1 LDKGK
6 VIKLVFSFCIFFMH
20 NLEAYSANKIN
31 YWKVHQMPKS
41 IEKDYYIWRLLNQK
55 NISKVEAKNIIKE
68 VFHINK
74 KLRVSYKNKTGLN
87 IPEKKLENGTVSDTI
102 WRRRSR
108 ANKYFATGL
117 NLLQKNKNKLAA
129 SYFDAA
135 KKNYIK
141 RYEQDK
147 ALFWLYLSTKN
158 IAYLKKLYKS
168 YHPNIYTLIAA
179 DTVKGRYPKTITQQI
194 RRKSI
199 AGFDIKNPISWV
211 KIKEKM
217 KHYSDIR
224 IGRQAN
230 KYASQETIGIYT
242 FLKAKA
248 SKHTKAYFPMPYRE
262 VMKKLPLKRQ
272 ALIYAIARQESR
284 FVTASVSPSF
294 ALGMMQFMP
303 FLIKD
308 IAKRKKQNIDLDD
321 IFDPYKSIEYANFHL
336 KYLEKYLKHPLF
348 IAYAYNGGIGFTR
361 KYLRNSQHF
370 RNGKYEPYMS
380 MEMMKNIESREYGK
394 KVLSNYVIYM
404 NKLGA
409 TTRIFSLLKI
419 LTTPQKTDTF
429 RK

>member
-1 LDKGK
+1 
-6 VIKLVFSFCIFFMH
+6 
-20 NLEAYSANKIN
+20 
-31 YWKVHQMPKS
+31 MPNS

-55 NISKVEAKNIIKE
+55 NTSKLEANNIIKE
-68 VFHINK
+68 VFHMNK
-74 KLRVSYKNKTGLN
+74 KLHVAYKNRTGVSA
-87 IPEKKLENGTVSDTI
+87 PEIKSKEGTVLDI
-102 WRRRSR
+102 VWKRRSR
-108 ANKYFATGL
+108 ANKYFTKALQLL
-117 NLLQKNKNKLAA
+117 NNNENKLATF
-129 SYFDAA
+129 YFDAA
-135 KKNYIK
+135 EKNYIK
-141 RYEQDK
+141 RYEKDK

-158 IAYLKKLYKS
+158 IDYLKKLHKS

-179 DTVKGRYPKTITQQI
+179 DRVKGKYPKTITEQI
-194 RRKSI
+194 RRTSI
-199 AGFDIKNPISWV
+199 AGFDIRNPISWV
-211 KIKEKM
+211 KIKDKM
-217 KHYSDIR
+217 KHSSNANIHR
-224 IGRQAN
+224 LAN

-248 SKHTKAYFPMPYRE
+248 SKHTKAYFPMPYRD
-262 VMKKLPLKRQ
+262 VMQRLPLKRQ

-303 FLIKD
+303 FLIED
-308 IAKRKKQNIDLDD
+308 IAKHKKEKIELDD

-361 KYLRNSQHF
+361 KYLRNNAHF

-380 MEMMKNIESREYGK
+380 MEMMGNIESREYGK
-394 KVLSNYVIYM
+394 KVLANYVIYM
-404 NKLGA
+404 NKLGS

-429 RK
+429 RR